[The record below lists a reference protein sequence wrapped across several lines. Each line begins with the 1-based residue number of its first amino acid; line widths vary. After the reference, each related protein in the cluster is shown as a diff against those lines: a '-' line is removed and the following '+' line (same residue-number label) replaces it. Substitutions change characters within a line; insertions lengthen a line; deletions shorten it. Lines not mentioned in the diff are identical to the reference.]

1 MLSVGKE
8 LAAEIGEA
16 NILIVPT
23 DVSKLD
29 QVVALRDRV
38 YEAWGEVRI
47 ASRPLSL
54 FLLHQ
59 ILLPI
64 HVPHTAVPPPIPKI
78 RSHSPFPTLICAHRD
93 VGRRAHE
100 QRWRW

>member
-1 MLSVGKE
+1 MKIAIADIQEDKLLSVGKE

-64 HVPHTAVPPPIPKI
+64 HVPHTAVPPPFPKFALTP
-78 RSHSPFPTLICAHRD
+78 HSPPLYVLI
-93 VGRRAHE
+93 VM
-100 QRWRW
+100 